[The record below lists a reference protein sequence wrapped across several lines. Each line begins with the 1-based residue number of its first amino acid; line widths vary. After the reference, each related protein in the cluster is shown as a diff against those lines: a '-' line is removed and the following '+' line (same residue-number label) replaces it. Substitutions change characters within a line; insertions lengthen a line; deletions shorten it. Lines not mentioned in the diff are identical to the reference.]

1 MIAMRSY
8 QRTHSVPADNV
19 TWLFLFS
26 LILALFIFDRN
37 APESDDEH
45 VLDMVR
51 RAKEGDDDAF
61 TALFELYYAPIC
73 RHLYSIVG
81 NMEDVYD
88 LAAETFTRAW
98 YRLPRIHD
106 DKRFRGWLYKIA
118 TNVARDY
125 IRSQSA
131 QKRGSRP
138 VKNFSEDAS
147 NEQAAPFENQVEEQ
161 ELIRLALAKV
171 APKPRMCL
179 LLYQR
184 GFNYEEIA
192 EIMGMRRTSVGTY
205 LLLARKQFRKA
216 YERLSNQE

>member
-1 MIAMRSY
+1 MRSY

-45 VLDMVR
+45 VLGMVR
-51 RAKEGDDDAF
+51 RAKGGDDDAF

-106 DKRFRGWLYKIA
+106 EKRFRGWLYKIA

-125 IRSQSA
+125 LRSQSA
-131 QKRGSRP
+131 QKRGWRP
-138 VKNFSEDAS
+138 VRNFSEDVS
-147 NEQAAPFENQVEEQ
+147 NEQAAPFEDQVEEQ
-161 ELIRLALAKV
+161 ELIQQALAKV

-192 EIMGMRRTSVGTY
+192 EVMGMRKKSVGTY
-205 LLLARKQFRKA
+205 LLIARKQFRKA
-216 YERLSNQE
+216 YERLSSLE